1 MQYDKGL
8 GIILC
13 EPPKV
18 VKQEGDDEIYVVSV
32 IFKLPVNEFSIHTKS
47 FLETWNLTYMD
58 VKQLWHMC
66 VCTYMHMNTII
77 PFFLSSPGGFH
88 VPLDLRIFFKIRTIL
103 KVFVTILLLF
113 CVLVFFFWSQNMWI
127 LALRPEIEPTSPA
140 LEGEVLTT
148 GLPGKSRFLV
158 FLKAFWETTPSMRGA
173 EDWL

>member
-8 GIILC
+8 GIILW

-32 IFKLPVNEFSIHTKS
+32 IFKLSVNEFSIHTKS

-77 PFFLSSPGGFH
+77 SFFLSSPGGFD
-88 VPLDLRIFFKIRTIL
+88 VPLDLFL
-103 KVFVTILLLF
+103 G
-113 CVLVFFFWSQNMWI
+113 FFFFY
-127 LALRPEIEPTSPA
+127 TDH
-140 LEGEVLTT
+140 
-148 GLPGKSRFLV
+148 F
-158 FLKAFWETTPSMRGA
+158 
-173 EDWL
+173 

>member
-8 GIILC
+8 GIILW

-77 PFFLSSPGGFH
+77 PFFLSSPGGFD

-113 CVLVFFFWSQNMWI
+113 YVVFFF
-127 LALRPEIEPTSPA
+127 
-140 LEGEVLTT
+140 
-148 GLPGKSRFLV
+148 FLV
-158 FLKAFWETTPSMRGA
+158 TKHVDLSSQTRNRTHIPCLGSIW
-173 EDWL
+173 